1 MTATAT
7 RPVFVGVD
15 ASAASLDAVR
25 WAAKEARRRETTLQ
39 LLHACIFEEASSR
52 AGNSELLL
60 EHAHRSLRRAA
71 EIAGEEAPGVRVE
84 TSVRLGLAVDLLLA
98 ESGGAALVVL
108 GSHGLGGL
116 RGALIGSV
124 ALRVAAGASCPV
136 VVVPTHRP
144 HRTGPIVVGVD
155 PSDSSEHALRF
166 ALEEA
171 AAARAPVH
179 VVHAWHDGLLVPEA
193 VLADI
198 GVAEQRELEAHL
210 ASWARKYPALDITAR
225 AVRDRIASRA
235 LLDAAP
241 DARLIVV
248 GTRGRGPVA
257 GGLLGSTGNAL
268 LTHAACPV
276 AVVRPSDREP

>member
-1 MTATAT
+1 MTATAN
-7 RPVFVGVD
+7 RPVLAGVD
-15 ASAASLDAVR
+15 ASAASFDAVR

-39 LLHACIFEEASSR
+39 LLHACLFEGGPSR
-52 AGNSELLL
+52 AHDSELLL
-60 EHAHRSLRRAA
+60 EHAHRFLRRAA
-71 EIAGEEAPGVRVE
+71 EIAREEAPGVRVE
-84 TSVRLGLAVDLLLA
+84 TSVWLGLAADLLLA

-136 VVVPTHRP
+136 VVVPAHRP
-144 HRTGPIVVGVD
+144 HLTGPVVVGVD
-155 PSDSSEHALRF
+155 PTGSSEHALRF

-171 AAARAPVH
+171 AAVRAPVH

-193 VLADI
+193 ELADV
-198 GVAEQRELEAHL
+198 GVTEQRELEAHV
-210 ASWARKYPALDITAR
+210 ASWVRKYPALDITAR
-225 AVRDRIASRA
+225 AVRDRVASRA
-235 LLDAAP
+235 LLNADP
-241 DARLIVV
+241 DVRLIVV

-257 GGLLGSTGNAL
+257 GGVLGSTGNAL

-276 AVVRPSDREP
+276 VVVH

>member
-1 MTATAT
+1 MTATAN
-7 RPVFVGVD
+7 RPVLAGVD
-15 ASAASLDAVR
+15 ASAASFDAVR

-39 LLHACIFEEASSR
+39 LLHACLFEDGPSR

-60 EHAHRSLRRAA
+60 EHAHRFLHRAA
-71 EIAGEEAPGVRVE
+71 EIAREEAPGVRVE

-116 RGALIGSV
+116 RGVLIGSV

-136 VVVPTHRP
+136 VVVPAHRP
-144 HRTGPIVVGVD
+144 HRSGPIVVGVD
-155 PSDSSEHALRF
+155 PSGSSEHALRF

-171 AAARAPVH
+171 AAVRAPVH

-193 VLADI
+193 ALADI
-198 GVAEQRELEAHL
+198 GVTEQRELDAHI
-210 ASWARKYPALDITAR
+210 ASWVRKYPALDITAR

-235 LLDAAP
+235 LLNAAG

-257 GGLLGSTGNAL
+257 GGVLGSTGNAL
-268 LTHAACPV
+268 LEHATCPV
-276 AVVRPSDREP
+276 VVVH